1 MNRLRAH
8 RPHLLRDER
17 GVIVNFLLK
26 TVIVFALLG
35 LVAYDL
41 GQVVVAQ
48 VKAQDTASAAAQA
61 GADMYFGTKS
71 VQRARNA
78 ADAAAASQDPAS
90 RIIAFTVNVDGSVSV
105 TVERTALQFRPGANK
120 LLVGLPQLSGGIEGV
135 VGRIVGTQ

>member
-1 MNRLRAH
+1 MSRLTAR

-26 TVIVFALLG
+26 TMIVFAMLG

-48 VKAQDTASAAAQA
+48 VKAQDTAAAAAQA
-61 GADMYFGTKS
+61 GADMYYGTKN

-78 ADAAAASQDPAS
+78 ADAAAASQDPTS

-105 TVERTALQFRPGANK
+105 TVERTAKTLMVARI
-120 LLVGLPQLSGGIEGV
+120 PQLRRFGLQKATDQESH
-135 VGRIVGTQ
+135 QS

>member
-1 MNRLRAH
+1 MNRLTAH

-26 TVIVFALLG
+26 TMIVFALLG

-61 GADMYFGTKS
+61 GADMYYGSKN
-71 VQRARNA
+71 VQRARTA
-78 ADAAAASQDPAS
+78 ADEAAASQDPTS
-90 RIIAFTVNVDGSVSV
+90 RIVAFTVNVDGSVSV
-105 TVERTALQFRPGANK
+105 TVERTANTLVVARIPPLRRFGLQKATD
-120 LLVGLPQLSGGIEGV
+120 QESH
-135 VGRIVGTQ
+135 QS